1 MWVLFIRKGTM
12 KQRDE
17 KISIALLGGR
27 IRIQFQKSFIG
38 VFLLTLFLLINSST
52 SFTQTH
58 SSSASQ
64 RITLEVKPISKISVS
79 GNPNPLIIKTD
90 ASFTEEYSVSD
101 ENTRYNLFTNLDN
114 MKIVAS
120 ISDRMPTGTS
130 LKLKVDNDR
139 ATSAGL
145 VDITDAMTPV
155 EVVTGIGRG
164 NDLDQKICYTF
175 TAQGNVSEIPNQS
188 RIITL
193 TLTN

>member
-1 MWVLFIRKGTM
+1 M

>member
-27 IRIQFQKSFIG
+27 IRIQFKKSFIG